1 MLKKQQQQQQ
11 DGVIDIQRAC
21 LPGWLLSNELLHRF
35 SLGHDVDDVEFVN
48 ITSQWQLQNALER
61 KYILTECQFSTSLL
75 FVYKRTYLC

>member
-1 MLKKQQQQQQ
+1 MLKKQQQQQQQ

-48 ITSQWQLQNALER
+48 ITSQWQLQNALE
-61 KYILTECQFSTSLL
+61 KNIY
-75 FVYKRTYLC
+75 